1 MSVVSVR
8 LDDETQATLEGA
20 ANQAGIGLSTYLR
33 RMAETEA
40 KRVRR
45 ERIREQ
51 SRAVGHY
58 VAGNPEARAFY
69 EDWGTPT
76 VDGDGR

>member
-1 MSVVSVR
+1 MSIVYVR
-8 LDDETQATLEGA
+8 LDDETRATLEDA
-20 ANQAGIGLSTYLR
+20 ANQAGIDLSTYLS

-40 KRVRR
+40 ERVRR

-51 SRAVGHY
+51 SRTVGRY
-58 VAGNPEARAFY
+58 VDANPLARAFY

-76 VDGDGR
+76 ADGNGR